1 MPPKKSIKTPSLED
15 LDETEDCSSKEE
27 STLRSKSLNKKRD
40 VKSVS
45 KSKEGVKFFVI
56 GDTHFRLRFLKEG
69 NEFINACVSQ
79 VRKCKPDFIVCLGDT
94 LDTHA
99 DVNVLVYNVA
109 YDFFKQ
115 LGSIA
120 PVYVLI
126 GNHDLINGSQ
136 CLTTNHIFNALKD
149 LREEFQITLVD
160 DLFIGTISD
169 YKFLFVPY
177 VPKNRFLEVLNENNI
192 DFSTISAVFAHQEIA
207 GVHMNTIVS
216 DSTDEWPADYPP
228 LISGHIHEEQ
238 IIGEGSNVYYPGSSM
253 QLSYEESAKNVWL
266 VTYSPG
272 GDDSKKLDIQKYNL
286 GIQTKK
292 QILIDASDFESFDT
306 SRLKNTIVRLKIRGT
321 TEDFKIIR
329 KSKKFKELKNY
340 NVKICYDSI
349 STPKEERLLNEG
361 LNLES
366 LNYFSILDAIV
377 ERSDDKYVHKAYKL
391 LKEES

>member
-1 MPPKKSIKTPSLED
+1 
-15 LDETEDCSSKEE
+15 
-27 STLRSKSLNKKRD
+27 
-40 VKSVS
+40 
-45 KSKEGVKFFVI
+45 
-56 GDTHFRLRFLKEG
+56 
-69 NEFINACVSQ
+69 
-79 VRKCKPDFIVCLGDT
+79 
-94 LDTHA
+94 
-99 DVNVLVYNVA
+99 
-109 YDFFKQ
+109 
-115 LGSIA
+115 
-120 PVYVLI
+120 
-126 GNHDLINGSQ
+126 
-136 CLTTNHIFNALKD
+136 LKD

-216 DSTDEWPADYPP
+216 DSTDEWPVDYPP

-266 VTYSPG
+266 VTYNAD
-272 GDDSKKLDIQKYNL
+272 DDSKKLDIQKYNL

-321 TEDFKIIR
+321 TDDFKVIR